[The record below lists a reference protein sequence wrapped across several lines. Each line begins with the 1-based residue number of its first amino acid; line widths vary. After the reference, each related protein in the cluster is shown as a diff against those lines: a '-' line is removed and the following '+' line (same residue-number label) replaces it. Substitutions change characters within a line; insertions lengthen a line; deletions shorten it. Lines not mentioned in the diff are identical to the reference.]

1 MPVKTISGFKSVL
14 AGGGARA
21 NQFAVVMNWPGAVS
35 NHGTISTPSAE
46 DSTFLISATNLPGMT
61 IGEVAVPFRGRNLYL
76 AGDRTFEAWTITV
89 LNDIGFTLR
98 NAFEVWMNGI
108 NSMSDNSGEEDP
120 GSYQTDCSVSQLDK
134 AGDFVK
140 TYNFKGMWPTTLS
153 NIDVSAE
160 TNDAIETFEVTLRY
174 DYYEAGTVTKGKYAK
189 ITT

>member
-14 AGGGARA
+14 SGGGARA

-35 NHGTISTPSAE
+35 NHGTITTPSAE
-46 DSTFLISATNLPGMT
+46 DSSFLISATNLPGMT

-89 LNDIGFTLR
+89 LNDINFTLR
-98 NAFEVWMNGI
+98 NAFEVWMDHI
-108 NSMSDNSGEEDP
+108 NSMSNNTGEEDP
-120 GSYQTDCSVSQLDK
+120 LSYQVDASVSQLDK
-134 AGDFVK
+134 AGGYVK
-140 TYNFKGMWPTTLS
+140 TYNFEGLWPTTLS

-174 DYYEAGTVTKGKYAK
+174 DYFEAATGDSLPGTG

>member
-1 MPVKTISGFKSVL
+1 MAVRTISSFKAQL

-21 NQFAVVMNWPGAVS
+21 NMFSVNLNWPGLLTEAQQP
-35 NHGTISTPSAE
+35 STANAA
-46 DSTFLISATNLPGMT
+46 FLISATNLPGMT

-89 LNDIGFTLR
+89 LNDIGFTIR
-98 NAFEVWMNGI
+98 NAFEIWMNGI
-108 NSMSDNSGEEDP
+108 NSMSDNTGAEDP
-120 GSYQTDCSVSQLDK
+120 GDYQVQTSVSQLDK

-160 TNDAIETFEVTLRY
+160 TNDAVETFEVTLRY
-174 DYYEAGTVTKGKYAK
+174 DYFEAATVAADGTTETA
-189 ITT
+189 ITD